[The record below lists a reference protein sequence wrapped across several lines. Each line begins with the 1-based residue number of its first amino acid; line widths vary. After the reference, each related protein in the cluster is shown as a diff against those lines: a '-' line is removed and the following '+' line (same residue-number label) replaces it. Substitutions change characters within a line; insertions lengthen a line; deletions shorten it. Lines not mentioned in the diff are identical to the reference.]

1 MAGNIYQ
8 YVCHQDAKKFEALGW
23 VYDDGSTDD
32 GVTARYRW
40 AGKGRPVWPDYDEE
54 MAARE
59 LEAFD
64 YVFGLDGEAD

>member
-8 YVCHQDAKKFEALGW
+8 FVCHQDATKFEALGW
-23 VYDDGSTDD
+23 EYDGQDD

-40 AGKGRPVWPDYDEE
+40 AGKGRPVWPEYDDE

-64 YVFGLDGEAD
+64 LVWPEGDCK